1 MPTYYNDHLAAAE
14 KDISSSNFCN
24 LVDASVMLYEEKH
37 RKLLPKKVKSR
48 YHAKKKKK
56 QEKES
61 DKRFFHLF
69 PKKRRTSVVTVRNPE
84 QNQQNLD
91 RVSTSSS
98 LLDLSSIRDDS
109 SDPRNPLQGL
119 SSSSSSLLGDYKTA
133 ADSKRK
139 TPQNPP
145 SSSTLLVEYNT
156 EMTNPP
162 NPKSES
168 NGSVPNPKS
177 ESNGS
182 VPNPKS
188 ESNGSGSKSK
198 KAKVAPYSWIG
209 KEAPEWLVKM
219 MGTMQGSEGPRLIY
233 QKTLTET
240 DIKPDQSRLLMPFN
254 TLICND
260 FLTPVES
267 RILLEDDDTKGVG
280 ATLVD
285 PWEVKWGV
293 ILKKRKMKKN
303 SGKVTLN
310 YAIICG
316 WNEIVEANVLEE
328 GDDIS
333 IWSFRRGRN
342 GILCFALVLPPPP
355 DMA

>member
-1 MPTYYNDHLAAAE
+1 MAMYYNDHLAAAE

-24 LVDASVMLYEEKH
+24 LVDASVMLYDEKH
-37 RKLLPKKVKSR
+37 RKVLPKKVKSR
-48 YHAKKKKK
+48 CHAKKKKK
-56 QEKES
+56 KEEKES

-98 LLDLSSIRDDS
+98 LLDLSTIPDDS

-119 SSSSSSLLGDYKTA
+119 SSSSSSFLGDYKTA

-168 NGSVPNPKS
+168 NGS
-177 ESNGS
+177 
-182 VPNPKS
+182 
-188 ESNGSGSKSK
+188 GSKSK

-219 MGTMQGSEGPRLIY
+219 MGKMQGSEGPRLIY

-254 TLICND
+254 NLICND

-267 RILLEDDDTKGVG
+267 RILLEEDDTKGVG

-293 ILKKRKMKKN
+293 ILKKRKMKKD

-316 WNEIVEANVLEE
+316 WNDIVEANVLEE